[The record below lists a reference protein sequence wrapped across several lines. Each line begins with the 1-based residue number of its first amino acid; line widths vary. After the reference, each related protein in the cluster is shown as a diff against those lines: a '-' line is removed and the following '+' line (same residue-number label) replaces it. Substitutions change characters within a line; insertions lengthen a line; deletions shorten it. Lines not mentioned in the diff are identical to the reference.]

1 MAKRRK
7 SYRRDNG
14 LLHSAKLMFTS
25 KARRNG
31 MIFGMVLAP
40 LVMAYSKVGAD
51 ASKWIVAQ
59 AEKLRGK

>member
-14 LLHSAKLMFTS
+14 ILHSTKLMFTS
-25 KARRNG
+25 KARRSA
-31 MIFGMVLAP
+31 MLFGMALAP
-40 LVMAYSKVGAD
+40 LVMRYSKVGLD

-59 AEKLRGK
+59 AEKLRGQ